1 MHVARPVPWT
11 RRGERW
17 TWIGLG
23 GFLAAILA
31 ALIIGIRQH
40 VAATKPPVI
49 NGMACL
55 ATQTPLSQVH
65 IDFYIDGTAE
75 TIPSGIGYDSKANC
89 YYGIYTNTATG
100 VVQVA
105 LTQADKPTL
114 ADFFA
119 LWNKPLSATDLAGLQ
134 SGAKVGSNTESIR
147 VYVNGTQY
155 SGDPAGIALSPHAEI
170 ALAYGPPWPTTMP
183 ASYDF
188 STASSTVSSPSSS
201 SSSGSSSSAAS
212 PTAG

>member
-1 MHVARPVPWT
+1 MHVTRPIPWT

-23 GFLAAILA
+23 GFLAAILV
-31 ALIIGIRQH
+31 ALVIGIRQH
-40 VAATKPPVI
+40 AVATKPPVI

-65 IDFYIDGTAE
+65 IDFYIDGTSE
-75 TIPSGIGYDSKANC
+75 TIPSGIGYDATAHC
-89 YYGIYTNTATG
+89 YYGIYTNTANG

-119 LWNKPLSATDLAGLQ
+119 LWNKPLSATNLAGLQ
-134 SGAKVGSNTESIR
+134 SGAKVGTNTESIR
-147 VYVNGTQY
+147 VYVNGTRY
-155 SGDPAGIALSPHAEI
+155 SGNPADIALRPNTEI
-170 ALAYGPPWPTTMP
+170 ALAYGPPWPKTIP
-183 ASYDF
+183 SRYDF
-188 STASSTVSSPSSS
+188 SAASATVGSTSSS
-201 SSSGSSSSAAS
+201 SSTSSSAAS
-212 PTAG
+212 TSNG